1 MKGHNMNKPNT
12 IKNILES
19 VGGYV
24 GGFCVFLI
32 VCQTLGL
39 DWQLM
44 AMAMRD
50 SMLLYYAPM
59 RLSLGA

>member
-1 MKGHNMNKPNT
+1 MKGHDMNKPNT

-19 VGGYV
+19 V

-59 RLSLGA
+59 RLS